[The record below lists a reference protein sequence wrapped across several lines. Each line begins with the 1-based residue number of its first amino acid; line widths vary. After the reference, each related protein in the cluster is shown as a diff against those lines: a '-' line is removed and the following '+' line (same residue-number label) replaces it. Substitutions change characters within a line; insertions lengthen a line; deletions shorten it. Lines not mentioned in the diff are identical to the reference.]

1 MKIAVLGYSGSGKS
15 TLAGRLGEYFQVP
28 VLHLDAV
35 NFLPHW
41 QERDE
46 EEGRA
51 MVRAFM
57 ERDGWVI
64 DGNYRRFLQAERLA
78 AADWIIFMDFPRRVC
93 FYRAF
98 RRYLTFRGRVRD
110 SIAEGCEEKFD
121 WTFAKWILVDGR
133 KRRVRENYR
142 AICEKYGEK
151 TTVCR
156 SSRDVGRLWKTL
168 EDAR

>member
-15 TLAGRLGEYFQVP
+15 TLARRLGEYFQVP
-28 VLHLDAV
+28 VLHLDVV
-35 NFLPHW
+35 NFLPGW
-41 QERDE
+41 QERDG

-57 ERDGWVI
+57 EGDGWVI
-64 DGNYRRFLQAERLA
+64 DGNYRRLLQAERLA
-78 AADWIIFMDFPRRVC
+78 GADWIIFMDFPRRVC

-121 WTFAKWILVDGR
+121 WAFAKWILVDGR
-133 KRRVRENYR
+133 KRPVRENYR
-142 AICEKYGEK
+142 SICEKYAAK
-151 TTVCR
+151 TSVCR
-156 SSRDVGRLWKTL
+156 SSKDVRRLWETL
-168 EDAR
+168 RDAR